1 MIELI
6 EKIQASIPNLP
17 PAQKY
22 VAAYVLEHYREIP
35 FLSVTALAK
44 NIKVSDTTIIK
55 FCVKMGFNGF
65 MDFKMVFSKSLQSE
79 ITRVNRLEKQLH
91 SENEDGFMSQALK
104 CDINNLQSTLDNT
117 HNHHNFSD
125 FVKCIEQ
132 AQTVYVLGFRAS
144 AVLAQYTALR
154 LRQLNINTI
163 EIIPNLG
170 AYADILTMIRK
181 GDLLITIAF
190 TRCSKA
196 THQSIQ
202 YAKEKGITTAL
213 ITDSFINP
221 CCTHA
226 DISLL
231 CATQTVGHALSYVSA
246 FSLINA
252 ISAAIS
258 GKRAGNV
265 KEHLE
270 QLEKLLSTFDT
281 YSTYKRNDTG
291 GFK

>member
-1 MIELI
+1 MNELI

-17 PAQKY
+17 PAQKN
-22 VAAYVLEHYREIP
+22 VAAYILEHYKEIP
-35 FLSVTALAK
+35 FLSVTALAE
-44 NIKVSDTTIIK
+44 NIGVSDTTIIK

-79 ITRVNRLEKQLH
+79 ITRVNRLERQLH
-91 SENEDGFMSQALK
+91 SENDDDFMSQVLK
-104 CDINNLQSTLDNT
+104 CDISNLQSTLDST
-117 HNHHNFSD
+117 HNRQNFSN
-125 FVKCIEQ
+125 FVSLIEQ
-132 AQTVYVLGFRAS
+132 AKNVYVMGFRTS

-163 EIIPNLG
+163 EIVPHLG
-170 AYADILTMIRK
+170 AYADILTMIRE

-196 THQSIQ
+196 TYQSIR
-202 YAKEKGITTAL
+202 YVKEKGVATAL
-213 ITDSFINP
+213 ITDSLINP
-221 CCTHA
+221 CCAHA

-231 CATQTVGHALSYVSA
+231 CTTQTVGHGLSYVSV

-258 GKRAGNV
+258 GNRAGNV

-270 QLEKLLSTFDT
+270 QLEELLSTFDT
-281 YSTYKRNDTG
+281 YTTYKRKN
-291 GFK
+291 K